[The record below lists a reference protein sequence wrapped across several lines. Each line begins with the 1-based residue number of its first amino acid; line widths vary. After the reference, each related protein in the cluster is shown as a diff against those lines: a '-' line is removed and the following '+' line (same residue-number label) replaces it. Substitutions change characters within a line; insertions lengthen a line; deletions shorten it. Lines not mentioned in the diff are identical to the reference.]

1 MTKEEKQTK
10 KLAKKEAKSEKKE
23 AKAEKANA
31 KYKAKAEKKHAKAYA
46 SFVKD
51 TEKKNAKLQAKA
63 QKDGKEFV
71 PIAIPNVDE
80 YKSSLYVCGT
90 HFCLCDFTVNPNFS
104 HNQPF
109 TFHIYDGR

>member
-63 QKDGKEFV
+63 QKDGMNLFLSQFLMLMNIKQRR
-71 PIAIPNVDE
+71 
-80 YKSSLYVCGT
+80 KSRLKRLQLKHTESMLR
-90 HFCLCDFTVNPNFS
+90 N
-104 HNQPF
+104 
-109 TFHIYDGR
+109 